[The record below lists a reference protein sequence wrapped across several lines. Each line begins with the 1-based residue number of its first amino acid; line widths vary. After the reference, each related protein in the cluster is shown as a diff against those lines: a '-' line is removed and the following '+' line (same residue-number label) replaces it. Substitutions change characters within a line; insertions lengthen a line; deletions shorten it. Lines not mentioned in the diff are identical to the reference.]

1 MKNIFDL
8 LKSES
13 ITDPQLVDSFIVSA
27 FVKANNISVNNNK
40 FILSY
45 LVCES
50 SIYFSQYCDFLNR
63 VKESIISFTLEHLIQ
78 MFEFV
83 ISPSDRIVS
92 GAIYTPNYIRE
103 YIINTVSYR
112 KKVKKSTF
120 VDISCGCGGFLLT
133 TAQVLKQKKN
143 LDFKDI
149 YENYLFGIDIK
160 EYSINR
166 TKILLSLNALLQGQ
180 DDSEYKFNLYVQD
193 ALIFKWQNVVD
204 DFKGF
209 DFIIGNPPYV
219 CAKNLDENS
228 KKNLKHWSVTNSGN
242 TDLYIPF
249 FQIAIE
255 NLKPNGLIGF
265 ITMNSFFKSLNARL
279 LREYFKTL
287 SLQMKIIDF
296 GSEQVFKSKNT
307 YTCLCLIKKSKQ
319 NHINYVRTNSQNLSE
334 INEIDFHQVYYNNL
348 NSHTGWNLQNHD
360 LIEKIEA
367 TGKPF
372 GEIFTTRHGI
382 ATLKND
388 IFIFKPCRSNESY
401 HYLLD
406 DENNEYPI
414 EKGIC
419 RDIYNTNKL
428 SSMQVAEELV
438 QQIIFPYLTFNDKA
452 VLIDE
457 KELQTHFPQAY
468 KYLKLNK
475 DKLALRD
482 KGKGNYAAWYSFG
495 RTQSLQNLEY
505 KLFFPKYSNS
515 NPYFIINTDRSV
527 KFYNGLA
534 LIGNSLKEIEFARLI
549 MQTRLFW
556 FYISSTGKP
565 YSANYYSLN
574 GNYIRNF
581 GIYNFNEHEID
592 YLLSEKD
599 INKINSYFEAKYE
612 IDLNGLIG
620 D

>member
-1 MKNIFDL
+1 
-8 LKSES
+8 
-13 ITDPQLVDSFIVSA
+13 
-27 FVKANNISVNNNK
+27 
-40 FILSY
+40 
-45 LVCES
+45 
-50 SIYFSQYCDFLNR
+50 
-63 VKESIISFTLEHLIQ
+63 
-78 MFEFV
+78 
-83 ISPSDRIVS
+83 
-92 GAIYTPNYIRE
+92 
-103 YIINTVSYR
+103 
-112 KKVKKSTF
+112 
-120 VDISCGCGGFLLT
+120 
-133 TAQVLKQKKN
+133 
-143 LDFKDI
+143 
-149 YENYLFGIDIK
+149 
-160 EYSINR
+160 
-166 TKILLSLNALLQGQ
+166 
-180 DDSEYKFNLYVQD
+180 
-193 ALIFKWQNVVD
+193 
-204 DFKGF
+204 
-209 DFIIGNPPYV
+209 
-219 CAKNLDENS
+219 
-228 KKNLKHWSVTNSGN
+228 
-242 TDLYIPF
+242 
-249 FQIAIE
+249 
-255 NLKPNGLIGF
+255 
-265 ITMNSFFKSLNARL
+265 
-279 LREYFKTL
+279 
-287 SLQMKIIDF
+287 
-296 GSEQVFKSKNT
+296 
-307 YTCLCLIKKSKQ
+307 
-319 NHINYVRTNSQNLSE
+319 
-334 INEIDFHQVYYNNL
+334 
-348 NSHTGWNLQNHD
+348 
-360 LIEKIEA
+360 
-367 TGKPF
+367 
-372 GEIFTTRHGI
+372 
-382 ATLKND
+382 
-388 IFIFKPCRSNESY
+388 
-401 HYLLD
+401 
-406 DENNEYPI
+406 
-414 EKGIC
+414 
-419 RDIYNTNKL
+419 
-428 SSMQVAEELV
+428 MQVAEELV